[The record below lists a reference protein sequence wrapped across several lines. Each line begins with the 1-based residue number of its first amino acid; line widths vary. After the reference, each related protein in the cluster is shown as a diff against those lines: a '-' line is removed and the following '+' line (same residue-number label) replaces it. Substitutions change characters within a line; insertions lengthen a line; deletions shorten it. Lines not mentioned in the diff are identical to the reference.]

1 MNPVHTE
8 DYSFSIFTCCHDFNP
23 TVIRNVMMEEKWL
36 FCKVLREICGML
48 GSRSGWVD
56 LGEGVF
62 VWCFKGLCRTKSF
75 L

>member
-8 DYSFSIFTCCHDFNP
+8 DYSFSIFTCCCDFNP
-23 TVIRNVMMEEKWL
+23 TVIRNVMMEKNDC
-36 FCKVLREICGML
+36 FLRCWERSVDCL
-48 GSRSGWVD
+48 DLRSGWVD

-62 VWCFKGLCRTKSF
+62 IWCFKGLRRTKSF